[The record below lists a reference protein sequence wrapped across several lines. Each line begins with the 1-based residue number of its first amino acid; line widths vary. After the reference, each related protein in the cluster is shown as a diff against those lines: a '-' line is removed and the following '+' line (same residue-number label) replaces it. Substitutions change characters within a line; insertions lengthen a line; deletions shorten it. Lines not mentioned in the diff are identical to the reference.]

1 VAERSIIVNPKHVV
15 ILGGGF
21 AGLWSALGAARK
33 IDQMGL
39 RPGDVTITLVNRDAY
54 HCIRVRNYESDLS
67 SVRIPLDDVLE
78 PVAVERVEGEVT
90 TIDVPNQVVHVRD
103 AATNKL
109 CALRYD
115 RLVVA
120 LGSQL
125 NRPAIPGLA
134 EFGFDIDTY
143 QGAELL
149 NAHLQALPAQPESA
163 GQYTV
168 LVVGAGLTGIEAATE
183 MPQKLRAVTANTS
196 AARRFRV
203 ILADRNP
210 RVGSDMGNEACQ
222 VIEKALKDLS
232 VEARG
237 GISVAG
243 VDASGVRLASGD
255 TIAAATVVWCA
266 GLQANPLTQSIAC
279 ERDRFGRMFVD
290 EFMRV
295 KGVANIF
302 AAGDVASALL
312 DDVHPSVMSCQ
323 HGRPMGRFAGHN
335 VICDLL
341 AQPML
346 PLRIEWYVTVL
357 DLGAWGAVYTE
368 GWDRKVVSTGEAAKK
383 TKQTINCQ
391 RIYPPLSRN
400 RREILEAAAP
410 VIQAAPQVRH

>member
-1 VAERSIIVNPKHVV
+1 VNPKRVV

-21 AGLWSALGAARK
+21 AGLWSAVGAARK
-33 IDQMGL
+33 LDQMGL
-39 RPGDVTITLVNRDAY
+39 GPSDVTITVVNRDPY

-67 SVRIPLDDVLE
+67 SVRIPLDDVLK

-90 TIDVPNQVVHVRD
+90 TIDVPNQVVHVSD
-103 AATNKL
+103 AVTNKL
-109 CALRYD
+109 CALHYD

-143 QGAELL
+143 QGAERL
-149 NAHLQALPAQPESA
+149 NAHLQALPAQLESA

-183 MPQKLRAVTANTS
+183 MPQKLRAVTANAS

-222 VIEKALKDLS
+222 VIEKALKDLGI
-232 VEARG
+232 EAHG

-243 VDASGVRLASGD
+243 VDASGVRLSSGD
-255 TIAAATVVWCA
+255 RIPAATVVWCA
-266 GLQANPLTQSIAC
+266 GLHANPFTRSIAV
-279 ERDRFGRMFVD
+279 ERDPFGRVFVD
-290 EFMRV
+290 KFMRV

-312 DDVHPSVMSCQ
+312 DDVHASVMSCQ
-323 HGRPMGRFAGHN
+323 HARPMGRFAGHN
-335 VICDLL
+335 VICDLF

-357 DLGAWGAVYTE
+357 DLGAWGALYTE
-368 GWDRKVVSTGEAAKK
+368 GWDRKVVSMGEAAKK

-391 RIYPPLSRN
+391 RIYPPLSRD
-400 RREILEAAAP
+400 RRQILEAAVP
-410 VIQAAPQVRH
+410 LTQAAPQVCH

>member
-1 VAERSIIVNPKHVV
+1 MV

-21 AGLWSALGAARK
+21 AGLWSAVGAARK
-33 IDQMGL
+33 LDELNLG
-39 RPGDVTITLVNRDAY
+39 PDHVTITLVNRDPY

-67 SVRIPLDDVLE
+67 SIRIPLDDVLN
-78 PVAVERVEGEVT
+78 PIGVERVEGDVT
-90 TIDVPNQVVHVRD
+90 TIDVPNQVVHVRE
-103 AATNKL
+103 AATSQSRTL
-109 CALRYD
+109 SYD

-125 NRPAIPGLA
+125 NHPAIPGLA
-134 EFGFDIDTY
+134 EFAFDIDTY
-143 QGAELL
+143 QGAERL
-149 NAHLQALPAQPESA
+149 NAHLQALPSQPEST
-163 GQYTV
+163 GKYTI

-183 MPQKLRAVTANTS
+183 MPQKLRAITANMS
-196 AARRFRV
+196 DARQFRV

-222 VIEKALKDLS
+222 VIEKALKELGI
-232 VEARG
+232 ETRG
-237 GISVAG
+237 GISVASI
-243 VDASGVRLASGD
+243 DASGVRLSSGES
-255 TIAAATVVWCA
+255 IPAATVVWCA
-266 GLQANPLTQSIAC
+266 GLHANPLARSLPVEQ
-279 ERDRFGRMFVD
+279 DRFGRVFVD

-312 DDVHPSVMSCQ
+312 DDVHSSVMSCQ

-341 AQPML
+341 ALPML

-357 DLGAWGAVYTE
+357 DLGTWGAVYTE
-368 GWDRKVVSTGEAAKK
+368 GWDRKVVATGETAKK

>member
-1 VAERSIIVNPKHVV
+1 MNSKRVV

-21 AGLWSALGAARK
+21 AGLWSAVGAARK
-33 IDQMGL
+33 LDQMGL
-39 RPGDVTITLVNRDAY
+39 GPNDVTITLVNRDPY
-54 HCIRVRNYESDLS
+54 HCIRVRNYECDLG
-67 SVRIPLDDVLE
+67 SVRIPLDDVLQ
-78 PVAVERVEGEVT
+78 PVAVERAEGEVT

-103 AATNKL
+103 AATNQL

-143 QGAELL
+143 QGAERL
-149 NAHLQALPAQPESA
+149 NAHLQALPAQSESA

-183 MPQKLRAVTANTS
+183 MPQKLKAVIANAS
-196 AARRFRV
+196 AARPFRV

-222 VIEKALKDLS
+222 VIEEALQDLGI
-232 VEARG
+232 EARG
-237 GISVAG
+237 GISITG
-243 VDASGVRLASGD
+243 VDASGVKLSSGES
-255 TIAAATVVWCA
+255 IAAATVVWCA
-266 GLQANPLTQSIAC
+266 GLQANPLTQSIAA
-279 ERDRFGRMFVD
+279 EHDRFGRVFVD

-302 AAGDVASALL
+302 AAGDVASALM
-312 DDVHPSVMSCQ
+312 DDVHASVMSCQ

-341 AQPML
+341 GQPML

-368 GWDRKVVSTGEAAKK
+368 GWHRKVVSTGEAAKK

-391 RIYPPLSRN
+391 RIYPPLSRD

-410 VIQAAPQVRH
+410 VTQAAPQVHH

>member
-1 VAERSIIVNPKHVV
+1 MNPKRVV

-33 IDQMGL
+33 LDQMGL
-39 RPGDVTITLVNRDAY
+39 GAGEVTITLVNRDPY
-54 HCIRVRNYESDLS
+54 HCIRVRNYEADLR
-67 SVRIPLDDVLE
+67 SVRIPLDDVLK
-78 PVAVERVEGEVT
+78 PVGVERVEGEVAA
-90 TIDVPNQVVHVRD
+90 IDVPQQVVRVRD
-103 AATNKL
+103 AVTNDL
-109 CALRYD
+109 SELRYD

-125 NRPAIPGLA
+125 NRPNIPGLA
-134 EFGFDIDTY
+134 EFAFDIDTY
-143 QGAELL
+143 QGAERL
-149 NAHLQALPAQPESA
+149 NAHLQALPAQPESE

-183 MPQKLRAVTANTS
+183 MPKKLSAVIANGGG
-196 AARRFRV
+196 ARRFRV

-210 RVGSDMGNEACQ
+210 RVGSDMGSEACQ

-232 VEARG
+232 IEARG
-237 GISVAG
+237 GIGVASI
-243 VDASGVRLASGD
+243 DASGVTLASGD
-255 TIAAATVVWCA
+255 RIAAATVVWCA
-266 GLQANPLTQSIAC
+266 GLQANPLTRSIPA
-279 ERDRFGRMFVD
+279 ERDRFGRLSVD

-302 AAGDVASALL
+302 AAGDVALAVL
-312 DDVHPSVMSCQ
+312 DRVHASVMSCQ

-335 VICDLL
+335 VICDLFGV
-341 AQPML
+341 PML
-346 PLRIEWYVTVL
+346 PLCIDWYVTVL

-368 GWDRKVVSTGEAAKK
+368 GWDRKVVSTGEAAKQ

-391 RIYPPLSRN
+391 RIYPPRSGD

-410 VIQAAPQVRH
+410 ITQAAPQVHQ

>member
-1 VAERSIIVNPKHVV
+1 VNPKRVV

-21 AGLWSALGAARK
+21 AGLWSAVGAARK
-33 IDQMGL
+33 LDQMGL
-39 RPGDVTITLVNRDAY
+39 GPSDVAITLVNRDPY

-67 SVRIPLDDVLE
+67 SVRIPLDDVLS
-78 PVAVERVEGEVT
+78 PIAVERLEGEVT
-90 TIDVPNQVVHVRD
+90 TIDVARQVVHVME
-103 AATNKL
+103 AATNRL
-109 CALRYD
+109 CPIRYD

-143 QGAELL
+143 QGAERL

-183 MPQKLRAVTANTS
+183 MPQKLRAVIENTS
-196 AARRFRV
+196 AAPRFQV
-203 ILADRNP
+203 ILADRNT
-210 RVGSDMGNEACQ
+210 RLGSDMGDKACQ
-222 VIEKALKDLS
+222 VIEKALKDLGI
-232 VEARG
+232 EARG
-237 GISVAG
+237 GISVVG
-243 VDASGVRLASGD
+243 IDASGARLASGD
-255 TIAAATVVWCA
+255 TIPAATVVWCA
-266 GLQANPLTQSIAC
+266 GLHANPFTQLILG
-279 ERDRFGRMFVD
+279 ERDRFGRLFVD

-312 DDVHPSVMSCQ
+312 DDVHASVMSCQ

-341 AQPML
+341 GQPML

-368 GWDRKVVSTGEAAKK
+368 GWDRTVVSTGEAAKK

-410 VIQAAPQVRH
+410 VTQAAPQVHH